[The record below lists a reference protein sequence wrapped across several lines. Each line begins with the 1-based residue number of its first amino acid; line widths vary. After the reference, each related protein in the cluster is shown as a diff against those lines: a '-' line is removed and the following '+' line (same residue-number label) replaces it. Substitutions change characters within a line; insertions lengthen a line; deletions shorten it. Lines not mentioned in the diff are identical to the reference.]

1 MKPFKEYLAESKK
14 VYNFKVKV
22 AGELPE
28 SFQDLDR
35 DLDRDRGQDRGQD
48 RHLA

>member
-28 SFQDLDR
+28 SFQENLKTALDR
-35 DLDRDRGQDRGQD
+35 CKFINL
-48 RHLA
+48 